1 MEFGQIP
8 KQIFEKPHPP
18 KTCLLI
24 KDFQQFGNIVFY
36 LTISFYNNFFYNG
49 RTIFY

>member
-8 KQIFEKPHPP
+8 KQIFQKPHPP

-24 KDFQQFGNIVFY
+24 SDFKQFGIIIYLLIVI
-36 LTISFYNNFFYNG
+36 LK
-49 RTIFY
+49 

>member
-8 KQIFEKPHPP
+8 KQIFQKPHPP

-24 KDFQQFGNIVFY
+24 SGLKEFGINIY
-36 LTISFYNNFFYNG
+36 LLI
-49 RTIFY
+49 IILK